1 MTEKEFFDYL
11 LETYADKTGLDLPA
25 DGMGYYLEYFLDN
38 YPPEKLELKLTKKIC
53 ARILHEFMMNVL
65 GIPDVDWEKAGELK
79 DIYDCRVCANAI
91 AQVYERGIMAEA
103 KEKVF
108 GLNELV
114 SKEDAEGYVDLVLKL
129 AGFGNESE
137 CNIDA

>member
-11 LETYADKTGLDLPA
+11 LETYAEKTGKDLPA
-25 DGMGYYLEYFLDN
+25 DSMGYYLEYFLDN

-53 ARILHEFMMNVL
+53 ARILHEFMINIL
-65 GIPDVDWEKAGELK
+65 KIPDVDWKKAGELK

-91 AQVYERGIMAEA
+91 AQVYERGIMSEA

-114 SKEDAEGYVDLVLKL
+114 SREDAVRYVDLFLNL
-129 AGFGNESE
+129 AEAGSESE

>member
-11 LETYADKTGLDLPA
+11 IERYMEETGQDLPVE
-25 DGMGYYLEYFLDN
+25 GLGYYLEYFLDN

-53 ARILHEFMMNVL
+53 ARLIHEFMMNVL
-65 GIPDVDWEKAGELK
+65 KIPDVDWKSAGDLK

-91 AQVYERGIMAEA
+91 AQVYERGIMGEA
-103 KEKVF
+103 SEKVF

-114 SKEDAEGYVDLVLKL
+114 SNSDAKTYVDALMKM
-129 AGFGNESE
+129 
-137 CNIDA
+137 DRR

>member
-11 LETYADKTGLDLPA
+11 LETYAEKTGLDLPA
-25 DGMGYYLEYFLDN
+25 EGMGYYLEYFLDN

-53 ARILHEFMMNVL
+53 ARILHEFMTNVL
-65 GIPDVDWEKAGELK
+65 EIPDVDWQKAGELK

-108 GLNELV
+108 GLNEIV
-114 SKEDAEGYVDLVLKL
+114 SEEDAGNYVKSLLNM
-129 AGFGNESE
+129 FEFRNESE
-137 CNIDA
+137 

>member
-11 LETYADKTGLDLPA
+11 IERYMEETGQDLPVE
-25 DGMGYYLEYFLDN
+25 GLGYYLEYFLDN

-53 ARILHEFMMNVL
+53 ARLIHEFMMNVL
-65 GIPDVDWEKAGELK
+65 KIPDVDWKRAGDLK

-91 AQVYERGIMAEA
+91 AQVYEHGIMGEA
-103 KEKVF
+103 SEKVF

-114 SKEDAEGYVDLVLKL
+114 SNSDAKTYVDALMKM
-129 AGFGNESE
+129 
-137 CNIDA
+137 DRR